1 MSLEL
6 ITDILIATVPLMLVF
21 ATLFA
26 FTTWLE
32 RKALARIQNRIGPN
46 KVGIPCTRISLF
58 GLGQPAADGIKML
71 FKEDIVPRG
80 ADRLFHLLAPILAL
94 IPAMLVL
101 CFLPLEFPWTK
112 SLLPV
117 QAFLLDGAVIFFFA
131 ITGLNTLAVFMAGWA
146 SRNKY
151 SLLGG
156 MRAVAQMVSYEIP
169 LVLSAVIVVMMVGSL
184 NAAVIADAQTGFNW
198 FVFSPWG
205 FAAFVIFFIAALAET
220 NRSPFD
226 LPEAESEII
235 AGYFH
240 RVQRLQVRAVFPRRI
255 HRHVRHQRSGRDAV
269 PRRRRRPRLGC
280 RAVAVGRVV
289 PRKNIRAHRR
299 DDLAA
304 RHPPPP
310 ESRPVNG
317 VCVEIYAATF
327 HFEHPCGWLRMAR
340 TATRQHN
347 HHSHHLG
354 GLDRNFIWHRQRTE
368 STEPRERAPA
378 QIQVR
383 RMNEQLAFWV
393 LAAIAVLGALVAVR
407 KRNLI
412 HGVFA
417 LLVFFAGLSG
427 LFLLLL
433 AEFIAAVQVLV
444 YIGAVGVLLLFAIML
459 TERVAGDDGQRM
471 TSRGWFWGL
480 VMAVAV
486 FVVLLLPA
494 IQQCHRRKPRSRL
507 SHQWRSLAK
516 S

>member
-6 ITDILIATVPLMLVF
+6 LTDILIATVPLMLIF

-169 LVLSAVIVVMMVGSL
+169 LVLSAVIVVMMVGNL
-184 NAAVIADAQTGFNW
+184 NAAEIAKAQTGWDW

-235 AGYFH
+235 AGYFTEYSGFKFALFFLGEYIAMFAISGLAVTLFLGGGDGPGVTMNLVDQGLPTEAFPGLTVIWFLMKIFALIAVMIWLRGTLPRL
-240 RVQRLQVRAVFPRRI
+240 RVDQLMGFAWKFMLPLSILNILVAGFAWHAEQLDNTYITVITWVISLAVLYGAA
-255 HRHVRHQRSGRDAV
+255 SGLNQLNRPNV
-269 PRRRRRPRLGC
+269 RPREY
-280 RAVAVGRVV
+280 
-289 PRKNIRAHRR
+289 K
-299 DDLAA
+299 
-304 RHPPPP
+304 
-310 ESRPVNG
+310 
-317 VCVEIYAATF
+317 YA
-327 HFEHPCGWLRMAR
+327 E
-340 TATRQHN
+340 
-347 HHSHHLG
+347 
-354 GLDRNFIWHRQRTE
+354 
-368 STEPRERAPA
+368 
-378 QIQVR
+378 
-383 RMNEQLAFWV
+383 
-393 LAAIAVLGALVAVR
+393 
-407 KRNLI
+407 
-412 HGVFA
+412 
-417 LLVFFAGLSG
+417 
-427 LFLLLL
+427 
-433 AEFIAAVQVLV
+433 
-444 YIGAVGVLLLFAIML
+444 
-459 TERVAGDDGQRM
+459 
-471 TSRGWFWGL
+471 
-480 VMAVAV
+480 
-486 FVVLLLPA
+486 
-494 IQQCHRRKPRSRL
+494 
-507 SHQWRSLAK
+507 
-516 S
+516 

>member
-1 MSLEL
+1 MILVL
-6 ITDILIATVPLMLVF
+6 IDILIATVPLMVIF
-21 ATLFA
+21 ASLFA

-184 NAAVIADAQTGFNW
+184 NAAEIAKAQTGWDW

-235 AGYFH
+235 AGYFTEYSGFKFALFFLGEYIAMFAVSGLAVTLFLGGGDGPGVTMNLVDQGLPTEAFPGLTVIWFLMKIFALIAVMIWLRGTLPRL
-240 RVQRLQVRAVFPRRI
+240 RVDQLMGFAWKFMLPLSILNILVAGFAWHAEQLGNIFITVLTWVISLAVLYGAA
-255 HRHVRHQRSGRDAV
+255 SGLNQLNRPNV
-269 PRRRRRPRLGC
+269 RPREY
-280 RAVAVGRVV
+280 
-289 PRKNIRAHRR
+289 K
-299 DDLAA
+299 
-304 RHPPPP
+304 
-310 ESRPVNG
+310 
-317 VCVEIYAATF
+317 YA
-327 HFEHPCGWLRMAR
+327 E
-340 TATRQHN
+340 
-347 HHSHHLG
+347 
-354 GLDRNFIWHRQRTE
+354 
-368 STEPRERAPA
+368 
-378 QIQVR
+378 
-383 RMNEQLAFWV
+383 
-393 LAAIAVLGALVAVR
+393 
-407 KRNLI
+407 
-412 HGVFA
+412 
-417 LLVFFAGLSG
+417 
-427 LFLLLL
+427 
-433 AEFIAAVQVLV
+433 
-444 YIGAVGVLLLFAIML
+444 
-459 TERVAGDDGQRM
+459 
-471 TSRGWFWGL
+471 
-480 VMAVAV
+480 
-486 FVVLLLPA
+486 
-494 IQQCHRRKPRSRL
+494 
-507 SHQWRSLAK
+507 
-516 S
+516 

>member
-1 MSLEL
+1 VSLEL
-6 ITDILIATVPLMLVF
+6 LTDILIATVPLMLIF

-184 NAAVIADAQTGFNW
+184 NAAEIAKAQTGWDW

-235 AGYFH
+235 AGYFTEYSGFKFALFFLGEYIAMFAISGLAVTLFLGGGDGPGVTMNLVDQGLPTEAFPGLTVIWFLMKIFALIAVMIWLRGTLPRL
-240 RVQRLQVRAVFPRRI
+240 RVDQLMGFAWKFMLPLSILNILVAGFAWHAEQLDNTYITVITWVISLAVLYGAA
-255 HRHVRHQRSGRDAV
+255 SGLNQLNRPNV
-269 PRRRRRPRLGC
+269 RPREY
-280 RAVAVGRVV
+280 
-289 PRKNIRAHRR
+289 K
-299 DDLAA
+299 
-304 RHPPPP
+304 
-310 ESRPVNG
+310 
-317 VCVEIYAATF
+317 YA
-327 HFEHPCGWLRMAR
+327 E
-340 TATRQHN
+340 
-347 HHSHHLG
+347 
-354 GLDRNFIWHRQRTE
+354 
-368 STEPRERAPA
+368 
-378 QIQVR
+378 
-383 RMNEQLAFWV
+383 
-393 LAAIAVLGALVAVR
+393 
-407 KRNLI
+407 
-412 HGVFA
+412 
-417 LLVFFAGLSG
+417 
-427 LFLLLL
+427 
-433 AEFIAAVQVLV
+433 
-444 YIGAVGVLLLFAIML
+444 
-459 TERVAGDDGQRM
+459 
-471 TSRGWFWGL
+471 
-480 VMAVAV
+480 
-486 FVVLLLPA
+486 
-494 IQQCHRRKPRSRL
+494 
-507 SHQWRSLAK
+507 
-516 S
+516 

>member
-6 ITDILIATVPLMLVF
+6 LTDILIATVPLMLIF

-169 LVLSAVIVVMMVGSL
+169 LVLSAVIVVMMVGNL
-184 NAAVIADAQTGFNW
+184 NAAEIAKAQTGWDW

-235 AGYFH
+235 AGYFTEYSGFKFALFFLGEYIAMFAISGLAVTLFLGGGDGPGVTMNLVDQGLPTEAFPGLTVIWFLMKIFALIAVMIWLRGTLPRL
-240 RVQRLQVRAVFPRRI
+240 RVDQLMGFAWKFMLPLSILNILVAGFAWHAEQLDNTFITVITWVISLAVLYGAA
-255 HRHVRHQRSGRDAV
+255 SGLNQLNRPNV
-269 PRRRRRPRLGC
+269 RPREY
-280 RAVAVGRVV
+280 
-289 PRKNIRAHRR
+289 K
-299 DDLAA
+299 
-304 RHPPPP
+304 
-310 ESRPVNG
+310 
-317 VCVEIYAATF
+317 YA
-327 HFEHPCGWLRMAR
+327 E
-340 TATRQHN
+340 
-347 HHSHHLG
+347 
-354 GLDRNFIWHRQRTE
+354 
-368 STEPRERAPA
+368 
-378 QIQVR
+378 
-383 RMNEQLAFWV
+383 
-393 LAAIAVLGALVAVR
+393 
-407 KRNLI
+407 
-412 HGVFA
+412 
-417 LLVFFAGLSG
+417 
-427 LFLLLL
+427 
-433 AEFIAAVQVLV
+433 
-444 YIGAVGVLLLFAIML
+444 
-459 TERVAGDDGQRM
+459 
-471 TSRGWFWGL
+471 
-480 VMAVAV
+480 
-486 FVVLLLPA
+486 
-494 IQQCHRRKPRSRL
+494 
-507 SHQWRSLAK
+507 
-516 S
+516 